1 MRSLAFSVLAAHVRV
16 AGSEI
21 SFVAIVSRFLPP
33 DVLNKNRACM
43 SVSDQK
49 APPRQRLIPYLVAF
63 ITVCFAILT
72 TLRFGSA
79 LNHISAIFFC
89 SIIVSSWY
97 GGLFPGLL
105 AALLS
110 WLALDYYFIPP
121 IYSFAMSSGKVPEM
135 IVFGAAALFISWLN
149 TGSRWLKRSRR
160 QAEEARPGLRGIVIK
175 FSLAV
180 SASVAACIGAAVT
193 TLFRLGGALPDLWI
207 SVGLASCCSAL
218 FLIISAC
225 EELR

>member
-1 MRSLAFSVLAAHVRV
+1 
-16 AGSEI
+16 
-21 SFVAIVSRFLPP
+21 
-33 DVLNKNRACM
+33 M

-135 IVFGAAALFISWLN
+135 IVFGAA
-149 TGSRWLKRSRR
+149 
-160 QAEEARPGLRGIVIK
+160 
-175 FSLAV
+175 
-180 SASVAACIGAAVT
+180 VT